1 MAYKGSGSGSARR
14 LRARHQAS
22 GGTGTGPANKEA
34 TPKFEE
40 LENEADPTVGQLG
53 LSQVEDAGKSSNA
66 LSKVPALEH
75 LSSGQKAGWA
85 PGGAMDDFGLASA
98 GTQVTFAS
106 CMDERH
112 PPENIVDGSDRT
124 FWITTGLF
132 PHQIIMSFAAEI
144 ELDRI
149 KTVTTNVRK
158 LKFEA
163 CTQAG
168 PTEFQEIY
176 DVEGAAPWLLPSVSP
191 SGSRPPSHTCA
202 RNLCQV
208 HADGLPRFVL
218 HSDPV
223 VADRNGRV
231 QSETNQMKGKP
242 KARFLRVTVC
252 SGWDDFASIRR
263 ISIDGAKT

>member
-1 MAYKGSGSGSARR
+1 MHGLTDLLG
-14 LRARHQAS
+14 
-22 GGTGTGPANKEA
+22 
-34 TPKFEE
+34 
-40 LENEADPTVGQLG
+40 PTVGQLG

-66 LSKVPALEH
+66 FALQKVPALEH

-218 HSDPV
+218 HSNPV